1 MFLTFV
7 GLMAL
12 LEQLGVSRW
21 LIGGFFLLGTV
32 VVYAVIGI
40 VTRTSDP
47 DQYYVAGRQVPAFY
61 NGMATAADWMSAA
74 SFIGV
79 AGTLYL
85 SGFNGLA
92 YILGWTGGFVLV
104 AILLAPYIRKFG
116 RYTLPDFLATR
127 YQGEVVRVVSVVAII
142 GVSFGYLVAQ
152 IYGVGLITSRMTGA
166 GFELGVFLGVG
177 GILVC
182 SFLGGMRAVTYT
194 QGAQYVVLIL
204 AFTLPV
210 MWLSVKQTGSPV
222 AQLHVAQQ
230 LKQVT
235 QAEERLQNDPAEKQ
249 VRDLY
254 AQRAAQLSAQLRD
267 PVASLDRER
276 QQARQR
282 LEALQA
288 EKAPMVLIRKAERNL
303 ARQPLTVDQ
312 AVKRWRSEMLSAEQ
326 KSKPLAGMPAH
337 AQPYAGEPNGTAIEK
352 STFQQSRLNFMALVL
367 CLMMGTASLPH
378 VLVRFYTTPSV
389 GQARQSVAWTLFF
402 VVALYL
408 SAPVLAIMIKHEVFY
423 HLVGM
428 PFDALPAWLADWGRI
443 DPKLLSMEDINAD
456 GFLQLSELYM
466 GSDIMVLAASEIAQM
481 PYVITALVAAG
492 ALAAALSTADGLL
505 LTLSNALSHDTYYHY
520 LNPHA
525 STAKRVTA
533 AKILLLVLALLAAYV
548 ATQKLGDLLFMVSV
562 AFSLAAAAFFPALV
576 LGIFWR
582 RANGWGAASGMLGGL
597 GVTGGYILWNASGFR
612 SWAGLTS
619 TPDLLWGIEPISAGV
634 LGVPVGLVLIV
645 LVSALTGP
653 PQAIER
659 STVAHLRRPP
669 NAL

>member
-1 MFLTFV
+1 MFLAFV

-127 YQGEVVRVVSVVAII
+127 YQGEVVRVVSVIAII
-142 GVSFGYLVAQ
+142 VVSFGYLVAQ

-194 QGAQYVVLIL
+194 QVAQYVVLIL

-230 LKQVT
+230 LKQLT

-267 PVASLDRER
+267 PVASLERER

-312 AVKRWRSEMLSAEQ
+312 AVTRWRSEMSRAEQ

-337 AQPYAGEPNGTAIEK
+337 AQPYAGDPNGTAIEK

-378 VLVRFYTTPSV
+378 VLVRFYTTPTV

-408 SAPVLAIMIKHEVFY
+408 SAPVLAIMIKHEVFH

-428 PFDALPAWLADWGRI
+428 PFDALPAWLADWARI

-520 LNPHA
+520 LDPHA

-548 ATQKLGDLLFMVSV
+548 ATQKPGDLLFMVSV

-612 SWAGLTS
+612 AWAGLTS

-669 NAL
+669 NTL

>member
-1 MFLTFV
+1 MFLAFV

-142 GVSFGYLVAQ
+142 VVSFGYLVAQ

-194 QGAQYVVLIL
+194 QVAQYVVLIL

-267 PVASLDRER
+267 PVASLERER

-282 LEALQA
+282 LETLQA

-312 AVKRWRSEMLSAEQ
+312 AVKRWRSEMLSAEH

-337 AQPYAGEPNGTAIEK
+337 AQPYAGDPNGTPIEQ

-402 VVALYL
+402 VVVLYL
-408 SAPVLAIMIKHEVFY
+408 SAPVLAIMIKHEVFH

-428 PFDALPAWLADWGRI
+428 PFDALPAWLADWGRV

-520 LNPHA
+520 LDPHA

-548 ATQKLGDLLFMVSV
+548 ATQKPGDLLFMVSV

-612 SWAGLTS
+612 AWAGLTS